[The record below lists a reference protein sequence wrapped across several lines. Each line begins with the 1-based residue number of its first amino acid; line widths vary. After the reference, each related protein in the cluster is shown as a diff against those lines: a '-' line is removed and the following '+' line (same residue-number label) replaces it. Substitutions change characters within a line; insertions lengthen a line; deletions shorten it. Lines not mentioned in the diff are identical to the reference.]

1 MFDQCYAHRFKVGR
15 MKKTIILGAT
25 TNTARYAYQAAWMLT
40 ERDCEMVP
48 IGIKKGAIFGERIL
62 DLRKKPVVEDVDT
75 ITIYIGEKNQLE
87 WHDYI
92 LSLKPKRI
100 IFNPGAE
107 NPTLEL
113 LSKKEGIETLNAC
126 TLVMLSVG
134 NY

>member
-1 MFDQCYAHRFKVGR
+1 MEKV
-15 MKKTIILGAT
+15 KKTIVLGAT
-25 TNTARYAYQAAWMLT
+25 TNAARYAYQAAWMLMKKKY
-40 ERDCEMVP
+40 EMVP
-48 IGIKKGAIFGERIL
+48 VGIKTGAVFGIEIL
-62 DLRKKPVVEDVDT
+62 NLSEKPIIEEVDT
-75 ITIYIGEKNQLE
+75 ITIYIGQKNQIE

-107 NPTLEL
+107 NSKLEML
-113 LSKKEGIETLNAC
+113 AQKEGIETLNAC

>member
-1 MFDQCYAHRFKVGR
+1 MGKI
-15 MKKTIILGAT
+15 KKTIVLGAT
-25 TNTARYAYQAAWMLT
+25 TNTARYAYQAALMLT
-40 ERDCEMVP
+40 QRDCEMIP
-48 IGIKKGAIFGERIL
+48 IGIKTGTIFGVEIL
-62 DLRKKPVVEDVDT
+62 DLRKKPVIENVDT

-113 LSKKEGIETLNAC
+113 LLQKEGIETLNAC

>member
-1 MFDQCYAHRFKVGR
+1 MKGI
-15 MKKTIILGAT
+15 KKTIVLGAT
-25 TNTARYAYQAAWMLT
+25 TNTARYAYQAAQMLT
-40 ERDCEMVP
+40 ERDYEMVP
-48 IGIKKGAIFGERIL
+48 VGIKKGTIFGEMIL
-62 DLRKKPVVEDVDT
+62 DLRKKAVVEDVDT

-92 LSLKPKRI
+92 LGLKPKRI

-113 LSKKEGIETLNAC
+113 LAQKEGIETLNAC
-126 TLVMLSVG
+126 TLVMLSGG